1 MAYSYHNGKEIL
13 IVRKERPKSVKF
25 SKSFRRNR
33 IGRKGNP
40 TNSTM
45 MGKCADCDKSNKLVG
60 FICRSC
66 YLKRNKRHKYQ
77 TDKAYRNGC
86 LERTRKW
93 RVLHG
98 QAQQHKPSKRILL

>member
-1 MAYSYHNGKEIL
+1 MAYAYHNGKEIL
-13 IVRKERPKSVKF
+13 IVRKERPKQAK
-25 SKSFRRNR
+25 KPR

-45 MGKCADCDKSNKLVG
+45 IGKCADCDKPNKLVG

-66 YLKRNKRHKYQ
+66 YLKRNKKHRYH

-98 QAQQHKPSKRILL
+98 QAQ